1 MYDTGGVII
10 EIALKKNVKPICM
23 RLFTT
28 LLKILFFFST
38 TLAQKKKMKKDSSTT
53 STKIFSDVRSR
64 RVHMRC
70 FYAFKYNRNGG
81 ISYFEYRVCT
91 LIITNTNLTGI
102 VER

>member
-1 MYDTGGVII
+1 MYYDTGGVII

-28 LLKILFFFST
+28 LLKIPS
-38 TLAQKKKMKKDSSTT
+38 LAQGQALLKYFLMN
-53 STKIFSDVRSR
+53 VRSR
-64 RVHMRC
+64 RVHMHC

-91 LIITNTNLTGI
+91 LL
-102 VER
+102 